1 MFGKKENSKNENEAI
16 YMSPV
21 VPFSI
26 DLFHFSLLNPQR
38 KAIKGKNIV
47 RIFGRESSG
56 EKIKKILAQ
65 IWVLIAQNW
74 AELGKLNF
82 KKRFFFVPPAL
93 SAQHSNTIQEF
104 QNCFHASYSPF
115 HIHLFS
121 KFWEKSERPWS
132 RISDRSNSRP
142 TLTHRVTRSRN
153 WISLPEGF
161 ARS

>member
-65 IWVLIAQNW
+65 IWVLIAQN
-74 AELGKLNF
+74 
-82 KKRFFFVPPAL
+82 
-93 SAQHSNTIQEF
+93 
-104 QNCFHASYSPF
+104 
-115 HIHLFS
+115 
-121 KFWEKSERPWS
+121 
-132 RISDRSNSRP
+132 
-142 TLTHRVTRSRN
+142 
-153 WISLPEGF
+153 
-161 ARS
+161 